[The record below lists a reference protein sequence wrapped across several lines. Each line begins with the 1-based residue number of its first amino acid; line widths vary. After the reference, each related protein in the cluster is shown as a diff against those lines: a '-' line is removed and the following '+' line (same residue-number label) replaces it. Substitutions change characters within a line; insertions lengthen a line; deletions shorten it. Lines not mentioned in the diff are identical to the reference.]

1 MDGPGIEKGKIPEQ
15 KGEMK
20 TVTAAILV
28 KDGRVL
34 IARRRS
40 TDRLAG
46 KWEFPGGTIEE
57 GETPEACL
65 KREMKEEFDIDVTVG
80 DCLGESV
87 YHYPH
92 GAVRLLA
99 YATRWRD
106 GQMTMRAH
114 DDYRWVPPH
123 HLNRYDLAPADIPLA
138 REVMNHEW

>member
-1 MDGPGIEKGKIPEQ
+1 MQ
-15 KGEMK
+15 KGAVK

-28 KDGRVL
+28 EDGKVL

-40 TDRLAG
+40 TDQLAG
-46 KWEFPGGTIEE
+46 KWEFPGGTLED

-65 KREMKEEFDIDVTVG
+65 RREMKEEFDIDVSVG

-99 YATRWRD
+99 FAVRWRE
-106 GQMTMRAH
+106 GQMRMRAH
-114 DDYRWVPPH
+114 DEYRWVPPE
-123 HLNRYDLAPADIPLA
+123 HLNRYDLAAADIPLA
-138 REVMNHEW
+138 RMVMHHGG